1 MPTCRE
7 LMTREPVC
15 CEPNDAV
22 TRVAELMKK
31 EDVGSVPVVE
41 SLASRRL
48 VGIVTDRDL
57 VTKVVAGGRAVEQAT
72 ARDAMT
78 FNPATCAEEDDI
90 SHAMLLMAQRQVRR
104 MPVVDTQ
111 GRVTG
116 IIAQADV
123 ATRVQQR
130 QRDRPDGRVDF
141 GAASATINGSFSGS
155 RWPAS
160 LRVPEA

>member
-90 SHAMLLMAQRQVRR
+90 SHDA
-104 MPVVDTQ
+104 VDGSAPGPADA
-111 GRVTG
+111 GRHT
-116 IIAQADV
+116 
-123 ATRVQQR
+123 
-130 QRDRPDGRVDF
+130 
-141 GAASATINGSFSGS
+141 GS
-155 RWPAS
+155 RDVESSRRRTWPRACGATARS
-160 LRVPEA
+160 GQMVESISEPPLQR

>member
-7 LMTREPVC
+7 LMTHEPVC

-22 TRVAELMKK
+22 TRVAELMKTA
-31 EDVGSVPVVE
+31 DVGSVPVVE
-41 SLASRRL
+41 SLSSRRL

-57 VTKVVAGGRAVEQAT
+57 VTKVVAGGHAVAQAT

-78 FNPATCAEEDDI
+78 FNPTSCNEDDDV
-90 SHAMLLMAQRQVRR
+90 SRAMTLMSQRQVRR
-104 MPVVDTQ
+104 MPVVDGQ

-123 ATRVQQR
+123 ATRMRSDAETGHMVESISE
-130 QRDRPDGRVDF
+130 RPLHR
-141 GAASATINGSFSGS
+141 
-155 RWPAS
+155 
-160 LRVPEA
+160 

>member
-1 MPTCRE
+1 MPKCRE

-41 SLASRRL
+41 SLSSRRL

-78 FNPATCAEEDDI
+78 FNPTTCKEEDDI
-90 SHAMLLMAQRQVRR
+90 SHAMSLMAQRQVRR

-123 ATRVQQR
+123 ATRMRSDSETGQMVESISEPPLHR
-130 QRDRPDGRVDF
+130 
-141 GAASATINGSFSGS
+141 
-155 RWPAS
+155 
-160 LRVPEA
+160 